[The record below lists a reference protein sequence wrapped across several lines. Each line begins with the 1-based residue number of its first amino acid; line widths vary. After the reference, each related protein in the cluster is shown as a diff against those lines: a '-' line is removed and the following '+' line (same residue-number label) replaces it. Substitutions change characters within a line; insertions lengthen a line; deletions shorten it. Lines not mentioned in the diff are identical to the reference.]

1 VINVNLILA
10 QLVFFLFAALTLIA
24 GFLTVTLRNVFH
36 AGLALVGT
44 FFGVAG
50 IYLMLEAEFLAIVQV
65 LIYIGAIAVLIL
77 FAIMLTRSLMQS
89 HESNINR
96 QWAWAAL
103 AISVLFL
110 GMLLIILQVPWAYSG
125 TAVYQDITPY
135 LGTQLLTT
143 YLLPFE
149 AVSVLLLAALIGAFI
164 IARES

>member
-1 VINVNLILA
+1 MSLTTVIA
-10 QLVFFLFAALTLIA
+10 QLVFFLVAALTLIA
-24 GFLTVTLRNVFH
+24 GFMTVTLRNVFH

-44 FFGVAG
+44 FFGVAA

-77 FAIMLTRSLMQS
+77 FAVMLTRTLMKSQD
-89 HESNINR
+89 SNING

-103 AISVLFL
+103 AIGVLFL
-110 GMLLIILQVPWAYSG
+110 GMFLVILQVPWVHSG
-125 TAVYQDITPY
+125 AAVYLDLVPF

-149 AVSVLLLAALIGAFI
+149 VVSVLLLAALIGAFI
-164 IARES
+164 IARE

>member
-1 VINVNLILA
+1 MDVLAIIGQLI
-10 QLVFFLFAALTLIA
+10 FFLIALLTLAA

-44 FFGVAG
+44 FFGVAA
-50 IYLMLEAEFLAIVQV
+50 IYLMLEAEFLAIVQI
-65 LIYIGAIAVLIL
+65 LIYVGAIAVLIL

-89 HESNINR
+89 QDNNFSK

-103 AISVLFL
+103 AIGTLFL
-110 GMLLIILQVPWAYSG
+110 AMILIILQVPWVHSG
-125 TAVYQDITPY
+125 TAVYTDIVPY

-149 AVSVLLLAALIGAFI
+149 VVSVLLLGALIGAFI
-164 IARES
+164 IARD